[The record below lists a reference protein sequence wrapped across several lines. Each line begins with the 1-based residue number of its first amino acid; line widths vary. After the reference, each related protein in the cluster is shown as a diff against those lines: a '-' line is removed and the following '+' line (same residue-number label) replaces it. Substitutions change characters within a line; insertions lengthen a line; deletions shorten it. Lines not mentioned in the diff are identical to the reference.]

1 MKDEGSRMKE
11 AGHKSAQ
18 RASFILHPSS
28 FILFSQAWARSTFG
42 LAAVGG
48 VLLWAALPPLG
59 LWPLAWIAPIW
70 WVLLVRRKEL
80 PPLATDPPRR
90 RRPFVLLIAWGLW
103 FAGCMTA
110 VWVWNDWGYAG
121 FWAVELVLWPAAF
134 CLCLASARWW
144 RRRPYCTLWLVGFAF
159 WLAALHWLRLP
170 HWATCFGW
178 LALSFYFAFYFPL
191 FVGLSRVAVHRL
203 GVPVI
208 VAAPVVWTGLELARA
223 HVLTGMTMASLG
235 HTQYRWIELIQISD
249 LAGAFGVSFLVMFVA
264 ACLGRMVPCD
274 GRRWAAWPLA
284 PALAV
289 LAAAL
294 VYGHVRILPADEKA
308 PPDGR
313 IALIQGS
320 IDTRMK
326 CDPAMQKKIFEHY
339 LRWSQAAVRE
349 AAKKHEKIDLIVW
362 PETMLPWPWTTY
374 DANCGQPEQCAEL
387 PPAKFR
393 KQLKQAAQDSLQGM
407 SDTARLFDTAMIL
420 GVAREH
426 FGPSRVQNFN
436 SAAFLS
442 RDGKLAGHYD
452 KMHPVMFGEYVP
464 LADRFPWLQRLTPL
478 GDNLS
483 EGQGP
488 AAFTLGK
495 LRIAPNICYETVLSH
510 VLRDQINK
518 LQDRGEEPNVLVNLT
533 NDGWFWGSSELD
545 MHLACAVFRAVECR
559 KPLLIAANTGFS
571 AWIDGDGR
579 LKQQGPRRDADT
591 LLAEV
596 RFDPRSSW
604 YRTHG
609 DWPAGLCLAA
619 CIALGLLGPCAC
631 RRDRFQATGPRN
643 REAAP

>member
-1 MKDEGSRMKE
+1 M
-11 AGHKSAQ
+11 
-18 RASFILHPSS
+18 
-28 FILFSQAWARSTFG
+28 
-42 LAAVGG
+42 
-48 VLLWAALPPLG
+48 WAALPPLG

-70 WVLLVRRKEL
+70 WVLLVRCKEL
-80 PPLATDPPRR
+80 PPLATDPPQPH
-90 RRPFVLLIAWGLW
+90 RPFVLLIAWVLW
-103 FAGCMTA
+103 FAGMMVAVA
-110 VWVWNDWGYAG
+110 VWNEWGYAG
-121 FWAVELVLWPAAF
+121 FWVVELVVWPAAF

-144 RRRPYCTLWLVGFAF
+144 RRRPYCTLWLVGFIF

-191 FVGLSRVAVHRL
+191 FVGLSRVAVHRM

-235 HTQYRWIELIQISD
+235 HTQYRWIEMIQISD

-264 ACLGRMVPCD
+264 ACLGRMLPCD
-274 GRRWAAWPLA
+274 GKPWAAWPLA

-294 VYGHVRILPADEKA
+294 VYGQVRVGPADEKA

-326 CDPAMQKKIFEHY
+326 CDPAMQKRVFQHY
-339 LRWSQAAVRE
+339 LEWSQAAIE
-349 AAKKHEKIDLIVW
+349 KYGKIDLIVW

-374 DANCGQPEQCAEL
+374 DANCGQPERCAEL
-387 PPAKFR
+387 SPAKFR
-393 KQLKQAAQDSLQGM
+393 NELEHAARDSLQGM
-407 SDTARLFDTAMIL
+407 GDTARLFDTAMIL

-426 FGPSRVQNFN
+426 FGRSRVQNFN

-464 LADRFPWLQRLTPL
+464 LGDRFPWLQKLTPL

-483 EGQGP
+483 AGEGP
-488 AAFTLGK
+488 AVFTLGK
-495 LRIAPNICYETVLSH
+495 LRIAPSICYETVLSH
-510 VLRDQINK
+510 VLRDQINT
-518 LQDRGEEPNVLVNLT
+518 LQERGQEPNVLVNLT

-545 MHLACAVFRAVECR
+545 MHLACGVFRAVECR

-579 LKQQGPRRDADT
+579 MKTRAAPQRGPC
-591 LLAEV
+591 
-596 RFDPRSSW
+596 
-604 YRTHG
+604 
-609 DWPAGLCLAA
+609 WPKSAWTRGAVGIWPTATGRPGYVWRPALRW
-619 CIALGLLGPCAC
+619 ALGPLRLPPGSFSW
-631 RRDRFQATGPRN
+631 DRPANHET
-643 REAAP
+643 AP